1 MIQTKQLVVNPNY
14 NSELPEKVGNQ
25 PMMWQWNPLNRSLQ
39 SGDMVEFLCNGRGRG
54 GHVRVLAKRTD
65 MKLWQRYM
73 LWLCGF
79 YAIVIVSITAVGVFS
94 AGLPIASLVLE
105 LGKILAFPWT
115 MSAIAG
121 VVAIG
126 LKDVE

>member
-1 MIQTKQLVVNPNY
+1 M
-14 NSELPEKVGNQ
+14 
-25 PMMWQWNPLNRSLQ
+25 
-39 SGDMVEFLCNGRGRG
+39 
-54 GHVRVLAKRTD
+54 LAEVQI

-79 YAIVIVSITAVGVFS
+79 YAIIIVSITAVGVFS

-126 LKDVE
+126 LKDTE